1 MPIDDDDLTF
11 RPHRLGFFLTLAVL
25 LGLGLACLALSVQ
38 LHWAWLSGAALV
50 ALFGGRLASRYVIG
64 VLALRGVELVVYQG
78 AFVMREVT
86 VPIWAARIEIR
97 QSLLGRLLDAGTVV
111 VEIDDRPL
119 HLRVAQ
125 LRAFRRL
132 LAERKLQLL
141 VLTERHPRV
150 LPPAP
155 AWVHAGEIED
165 RRWERA

>member
-1 MPIDDDDLTF
+1 MSIDDDDITF
-11 RPHRLGFFLTLAVL
+11 RPHRFGFFLTLAVL

-38 LHWAWLSGAALV
+38 LHWAWLGGAALV

-64 VLALRGVELVVYQG
+64 ALALRGVELVVYQG

-86 VPIWAARIEIR
+86 VPIWAARLEIR
-97 QSLLGRLLDAGTVV
+97 QSLYGRLLDAGTVV
-111 VEIDDRPL
+111 VTIDDRPL

-141 VLTERHPRV
+141 VLAERHARI

-155 AWVHAGEIED
+155 TWSDAAMIE
-165 RRWERA
+165 ERHW